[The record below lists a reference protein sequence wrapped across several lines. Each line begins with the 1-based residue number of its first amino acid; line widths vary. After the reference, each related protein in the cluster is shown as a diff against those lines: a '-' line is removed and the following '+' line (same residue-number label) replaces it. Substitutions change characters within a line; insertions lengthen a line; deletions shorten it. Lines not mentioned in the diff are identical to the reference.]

1 MQLSEGSKWIWAKN
15 CPFHENCYCQF
26 TEEFTVSDPVSS
38 VSVRISADS
47 QYALWVNG
55 HFADFGQ
62 YADYPEF
69 KVFDTIDITSFTSEG
84 LNELQILAYYQGTDS
99 STYRKGDAGIIFDVI
114 SGGKIIAVSNGA
126 TRSRVASEFRNGPME
141 FVSSQL
147 GYSFEYNAAECGK
160 NKWLASQIVNGPAQ
174 LYPRPVPKL
183 QLKNRT
189 PAKIVAQG
197 YFMFHPAY
205 KEETTA
211 VKMQRAFLSAAGLS
225 EISEQFTAAPYVL
238 EEGHPFR
245 CRMDPASPAHLG
257 ESGIYVIIDIGAEE
271 SGCFD
276 LDIEA
281 APNTVVNIGYGEH
294 LDDLRVRTSV
304 GGRSFAAKY
313 TCSAGRN
320 RYTHFNKRFGCRY
333 IALYI
338 ESFHFTLY
346 YAGIRPCEYPF
357 HEKGTFTCSD
367 SLHNKIY
374 ETCLRTLRLSAHE
387 HYEDCPWREQALYS
401 MDSRNQMLCGYY
413 AFGEYNLPRES
424 IRLLSMGLRDDGLL
438 ELCAPAKVAVVI
450 PSFSLIWIIEL
461 YEYLMYSGDLAFAC
475 EMWPCAEKIIRTFW
489 LNAKGRDLQ
498 GPMHGQGYWNFYEWA
513 QGLSDGFPEH
523 LRDKNNPKNYD
534 GPLSVFYILAL
545 SCMIQTAKLLY
556 SHRNV
561 INSVDPR
568 SGEEIDFV
576 EKISWCELLYSGAV
590 EGFHS
595 TFWDPDIGAYC
606 SYIVNGEKVHFSE
619 LMNALALYAG
629 LVPDGHIKRVAD
641 LLSGQAACMPTLVPV
656 TLSYAIFK
664 YEALLSAGNAYSD
677 FVFREV
683 AEKWGHM
690 LFQNATSFWETID
703 GAWAFDNA
711 GSLCHGWSAVPV
723 LLYYKYL
730 LGVSPSAFG
739 FSDYRFQPIK
749 LKTPILASG
758 DIPRTGRAPFHVE
771 ITQNGFN
778 LS

>member
-1 MQLSEGSKWIWAKN
+1 
-15 CPFHENCYCQF
+15 
-26 TEEFTVSDPVSS
+26 
-38 VSVRISADS
+38 
-47 QYALWVNG
+47 
-55 HFADFGQ
+55 
-62 YADYPEF
+62 
-69 KVFDTIDITSFTSEG
+69 
-84 LNELQILAYYQGTDS
+84 
-99 STYRKGDAGIIFDVI
+99 
-114 SGGKIIAVSNGA
+114 
-126 TRSRVASEFRNGPME
+126 
-141 FVSSQL
+141 
-147 GYSFEYNAAECGK
+147 
-160 NKWLASQIVNGPAQ
+160 
-174 LYPRPVPKL
+174 
-183 QLKNRT
+183 
-189 PAKIVAQG
+189 
-197 YFMFHPAY
+197 
-205 KEETTA
+205 
-211 VKMQRAFLSAAGLS
+211 
-225 EISEQFTAAPYVL
+225 
-238 EEGHPFR
+238 
-245 CRMDPASPAHLG
+245 
-257 ESGIYVIIDIGAEE
+257 
-271 SGCFD
+271 
-276 LDIEA
+276 
-281 APNTVVNIGYGEH
+281 
-294 LDDLRVRTSV
+294 
-304 GGRSFAAKY
+304 
-313 TCSAGRN
+313 
-320 RYTHFNKRFGCRY
+320 
-333 IALYI
+333 
-338 ESFHFTLY
+338 
-346 YAGIRPCEYPF
+346 
-357 HEKGTFTCSD
+357 
-367 SLHNKIY
+367 
-374 ETCLRTLRLSAHE
+374 
-387 HYEDCPWREQALYS
+387 
-401 MDSRNQMLCGYY
+401 
-413 AFGEYNLPRES
+413 
-424 IRLLSMGLRDDGLL
+424 
-438 ELCAPAKVAVVI
+438 
-450 PSFSLIWIIEL
+450 
-461 YEYLMYSGDLAFAC
+461 
-475 EMWPCAEKIIRTFW
+475 
-489 LNAKGRDLQ
+489 
-498 GPMHGQGYWNFYEWA
+498 
-513 QGLSDGFPEH
+513 
-523 LRDKNNPKNYD
+523 
-534 GPLSVFYILAL
+534 
-545 SCMIQTAKLLY
+545 MIQTAKLLY